1 MSSRFRSTAAAAAG
15 FLVLGLTVTA
25 TPASAAD
32 TTPPAATRIG
42 SAAPYQCLS
51 LVLSAKRS
59 TDNVTPQDQLRYEA
73 FADGVFIGTLLD
85 AGHPAGAWGFLHLLH
100 GGSSVVTVR
109 VVDAAGNRSA
119 FSRGVPVT
127 AFYTPG
133 CAPGRLP

>member
-1 MSSRFRSTAAAAAG
+1 MSRLFRATAAVAAA
-15 FLVLGLTVTA
+15 FLVTGLTA
-25 TPASAAD
+25 TGASAAD
-32 TTPPAATRIG
+32 TTPPTTPTYV

-51 LVLSAKRS
+51 VVITARRS
-59 TDNVTPQDQLRYEA
+59 TDNVTPQSQLRYEA

-85 AGHPAGAWGFLHLLH
+85 AGHPSGAVAFLHLRH
-100 GGSSVVTVR
+100 GGVSIVTVR

-119 FSRGVPVT
+119 FSRGVGVT

>member
-1 MSSRFRSTAAAAAG
+1 MSPLFRATAAAAAAL
-15 FLVLGLTVTA
+15 LVTGLTATA
-25 TPASAAD
+25 ASAAD
-32 TTPPAATRIG
+32 TTPPAPTRIG
-42 SAAPYQCLS
+42 SAVPYQCLS
-51 LVLSAKRS
+51 LVLSANRS
-59 TDNVTPQDQLRYEA
+59 TDNVTPQSQLRYET

-119 FSRGVPVT
+119 AGQGVAVT

>member
-1 MSSRFRSTAAAAAG
+1 MSPLFRATAAAAAAL
-15 FLVLGLTVTA
+15 LVTGLTA
-25 TPASAAD
+25 TSAASAAD
-32 TTPPAATRIG
+32 TTPPARTRVG

-51 LVLSAKRS
+51 LALSAIRS
-59 TDNVTPQDQLRYEA
+59 TDNVTPQSQLRYEA
-73 FADGVFIGTLLD
+73 FADGVFIGTLVD

-100 GGSSVVTVR
+100 PGSSVVTVR

-119 FSRGVPVT
+119 FSRGVAVT

>member
-1 MSSRFRSTAAAAAG
+1 MSPLFRATTAAVAA
-15 FLVLGLTVTA
+15 FLSTGLTATA
-25 TPASAAD
+25 ASAAD
-32 TTPPAATRIG
+32 TTPPAPTRA
-42 SAAPYQCLS
+42 SASPYQCLS
-51 LVLSAKRS
+51 VVVSSTRS
-59 TDNVTPQDQLRYEA
+59 TDNVTPQSQLRYQA

-85 AGHPAGAWGFLHLLH
+85 SGHPAGAWGFLHLLH

-119 FSRGVPVT
+119 FSPGVAVT

>member
-1 MSSRFRSTAAAAAG
+1 MSALFRATAAAAAA
-15 FLVLGLTVTA
+15 LLATGLTATA
-25 TPASAAD
+25 ASAAD
-32 TTPPAATRIG
+32 TTPPAPSRA
-42 SAAPYQCLS
+42 SASPYQCLS
-51 LVLSAKRS
+51 VVVNASRS
-59 TDNVTPQDQLRYEA
+59 TDNVTPQSQLRYEA

-100 GGSSVVTVR
+100 PGSSVVTVR

-119 FSRGVPVT
+119 FSPGVAVT